1 VAAPT
6 RQIIVDLDFTFP
18 ARWKANGAAFM
29 WTRRVYFRD
38 FAAAAL
44 TGDLDVVGFPGGV
57 VIEGAGALV
66 NTPFSGGAAAT
77 ATLSAGTTG
86 SPALYMAAQDV
97 FTTTA
102 ATPTAPKALVGLT
115 LVPFTFL
122 GTAATP
128 LALSTVRFRLTTTV
142 GNTNVLT
149 AGVADVFLRL
159 RAVAY
164 RAK

>member
-1 VAAPT
+1 MAAPT
-6 RQIIVDLDFTFP
+6 RQIIVDLDFTYP
-18 ARWKANGAAFM
+18 QRWKANGAAFI

-38 FAAAAL
+38 FAAAAV
-44 TGDLDVVGFPGGV
+44 TGDLDVVGFPGAV
-57 VIEGAGALV
+57 LVEGAYAMV
-66 NTPFSGGAAAT
+66 NTPFTGGAAAT

-97 FTTTA
+97 FSTTA

-115 LVPFTFL
+115 LVPGTYL

-128 LALSTVRFRLTTTV
+128 LATSTVRFRLTTTV

-159 RAVAY
+159 RATAY